1 MRFFSAQSSRRIDAR
16 NAAQLFPTLIRLA
29 VTLVQN
35 SYCVCRLGQG
45 NHTRHQNLRASK
57 SLEMPETPP
66 FQRHFRWFDR

>member
-1 MRFFSAQSSRRIDAR
+1 MGRGRI
-16 NAAQLFPTLIRLA
+16 TLI
-29 VTLVQN
+29 QN